1 MSTQEKKILVFL
13 GNFCRYV
20 GRILEFLFVSSHPI
34 LCYACTNVFNR
45 YGIAAK
51 VHGNHSMFR
60 LNDLILVLVLA
71 ASISGGIFFPDE
83 VSFFQPYPIYGMMF
97 FLFLSFLSIKIE
109 HIWSTIRTSAGA
121 ILLLT
126 ALKMVALPVIVYY
139 LFEFFWPEY
148 ALAALLLS
156 GVSTG
161 VVAPFV
167 ANLVN
172 ANSPLVIVLVVLTS
186 PLLPFTL
193 PLLVKVLVGES
204 INISLD
210 AMIRMLSM
218 VIFIPIIAVE
228 VLRRTSPKLMQ
239 FILDKRFPISLTLFS
254 LINLGVFSKY
264 SAFFRQ
270 NPTTLFQATLVALV
284 LGGIYLLAGVLPLW
298 RLPLDDQ
305 IAGGVIM
312 ADINNVLVIVFASQ
326 FFGPIEPTVAAM
338 YMLPFFLVIV
348 PLRFYRIWRRNY
360 V

>member
-1 MSTQEKKILVFL
+1 
-13 GNFCRYV
+13 
-20 GRILEFLFVSSHPI
+20 
-34 LCYACTNVFNR
+34 
-45 YGIAAK
+45 
-51 VHGNHSMFR
+51 
-60 LNDLILVLVLA
+60 
-71 ASISGGIFFPDE
+71 
-83 VSFFQPYPIYGMMF
+83 MF

-109 HIWSTIRTSAGA
+109 HIWSTMRNSAGA
-121 ILLLT
+121 ILILT
-126 ALKMVALPVIVYY
+126 ALKLLALPAMVYY
-139 LFEFFWPEY
+139 LFELFWPEY

-172 ANSPLVIVLVVLTS
+172 ANSPLVLVLVVITS

-193 PLLVKVLVGES
+193 PLLVKVLVGQS

-218 VIFIPIIAVE
+218 VIFVPIVAVE
-228 VLRRTSPKLMQ
+228 VLRRISPKLTQ
-239 FILDKRFPISLTLFS
+239 FILDKRFPISLIFFS
-254 LINLGVFSKY
+254 MINLGVFSKY

-270 NPTTLFQATLVALV
+270 NPAILLQATLVALV

-348 PLRFYRIWRRNY
+348 PLRFYRLWRRNH